1 MSLDE
6 FQNLMKRLYFKRDSL
21 RGVTGTF
28 LWFIEEIGELAKAI
42 KSGDHQ
48 LMESEFAD
56 VLAWL
61 SSLAN
66 LLNVN
71 LSKAAFNK
79 YKDVCPKCKKIP
91 CECEERFF
99 FGKNKYYSDKG
110 FH

>member
-6 FQNLMKRLYFKRDSL
+6 FQNRMRRIYFKRDSS

-28 LWFIEEIGELAKAI
+28 LWFIEEVGELAKAI

-66 LLNVN
+66 LLGVN
-71 LSKAAFNK
+71 LSKAIFNK
-79 YKDVCPKCKKIP
+79 YKDVCPKCKKAP
-91 CECEERFF
+91 CECKERFF
-99 FGKNKYYSDKG
+99 LGKTKYHSE
-110 FH
+110 